1 MLSVSTSCIVVSLST
16 SSTPRL
22 LACDGCDRLKVHLT
36 QLCCMKLST
45 TSSLA
50 NNNAASVAFLGS
62 HGILLTGLRRHGPA
76 PSAVEAAQADEVQ
89 RRLQRGQSLLGA
101 DPADQ
106 LPEVAPT

>member
-1 MLSVSTSCIVVSLST
+1 VHKLSGGSTVSL
-16 SSTPRL
+16 PRL
-22 LACDGCDRLKVHLT
+22 QACDGCDRMTVHLT
-36 QLCCMKLST
+36 QLCLTKLST

-50 NNNAASVAFLGS
+50 KNTAASVVFLESRGFL
-62 HGILLTGLRRHGPA
+62 HTGLRRHGPA